1 MKSGYFLAMNS
12 FIDFVFALDILVNF
26 RTTYYDRESQDEVK
40 DPKQLAKEYIKTCSF
55 TAPSFTIDFLSTV
68 PFDTIA
74 LMFTDSGSPIL
85 ALFSLLKLVRITRL
99 GRIIERM
106 NVRQEMKS
114 ALKLFE
120 LIFLIVVYIH
130 VLACLWFVI
139 ASREEVWWPTVDYV
153 LPDGSVLYESEII
166 HQYCISIYSA
176 VLLLT
181 GNDII
186 PRGTF

>member
-1 MKSGYFLAMNS
+1 
-12 FIDFVFALDILVNF
+12 
-26 RTTYYDRESQDEVK
+26 
-40 DPKQLAKEYIKTCSF
+40 
-55 TAPSFTIDFLSTV
+55 
-68 PFDTIA
+68 
-74 LMFTDSGSPIL
+74 
-85 ALFSLLKLVRITRL
+85 
-99 GRIIERM
+99 M

-153 LPDGSVLYESEII
+153 LPDGSVLYESDII
-166 HQYCISIYSA
+166 NQYCISIYSA

>member
-1 MKSGYFLAMNS
+1 MKSGYFLALNS
-12 FIDFVFALDILVNF
+12 FIDLVFAFDILVNF

-55 TAPSFTIDFLSTV
+55 TAPSFIIDFLSTV

-74 LMFTDSGSPIL
+74 LMFTESGSPIL

-153 LPDGSVLYESEII
+153 LPDGSILYESAII
-166 HQYCISIYSA
+166 
-176 VLLLT
+176 
-181 GNDII
+181 N
-186 PRGTF
+186 

>member
-1 MKSGYFLAMNS
+1 MGAASINTK
-12 FIDFVFALDILVNF
+12 
-26 RTTYYDRESQDEVK
+26 EKEVCCVGM
-40 DPKQLAKEYIKTCSF
+40 TS
-55 TAPSFTIDFLSTV
+55 PSFTIDFLSTV

-74 LMFTDSGSPIL
+74 LLFTESGSPIL

-153 LPDGSVLYESEII
+153 LPDGSVLYESDLIN
-166 HQYCISIYSA
+166 QYCISIYSA